1 MATLK
6 CQLQNCF
13 AEVEQHM
20 LIFCLLF
27 LFKTSC
33 ILTESVNMYL
43 LLFLLL
49 YYIMVFS

>member
-20 LIFCLLF
+20 LIFLPSVF
-27 LFKTSC
+27 FKTSC

-43 LLFLLL
+43 LLFHLL